1 MRLIDEL
8 AARRIYYR
16 RPLPTLPDIL
26 LIDIP
31 PRFAGEGLALHR
43 YYPVILETVAEAHE
57 FEAYLFERRAS
68 LIPPSLLDRR
78 PSALRAEEIV
88 FARYAPPAPDWPWL
102 QLCCWP
108 QAYSLIA
115 PSPNDDFA
123 RGAYT
128 IEAFTSVGQV
138 DAAERILLATL
149 GPHEARHVR
158 SLHHFGGNA

>member
-1 MRLIDEL
+1 MRLIDDL

-31 PRFAGEGLALHR
+31 PRFAGEGLALDR

-57 FEAYLFERRAS
+57 FEAYLLEHRAS
-68 LIPPSLLDRR
+68 LVPPSLLDRR
-78 PSALRAEEIV
+78 PSALRVEEIV
-88 FARYAPPAPDWPWL
+88 FARYAPAAPDWPWL

-108 QAYSLIA
+108 QAYTLMV
-115 PSPNDDFA
+115 PSPNDEFA

-149 GPHEARHVR
+149 GPHEARR
-158 SLHHFGGNA
+158 RTRLRGRG